1 MSLRGKRIGTVLS
14 MTSLVSKNAQP
25 GTFAAGEKFIDWLAK
40 SKQNAWQVL
49 PLHQTQLEK
58 GSAIKHIPS
67 PYKGYG
73 IGLNPRFLS
82 NDLPQPSPEQ
92 LAEFIKN
99 NNYWLEDYA
108 LFCALRD
115 QFGTDSWNQWPADIR
130 KRNKNSIKKWQKKL
144 ASQINAHIKT
154 QAQLHLSYKQLQKK
168 AASKEVMLIGDLP
181 LYLSLNSSLVWQF
194 QNLFDIS
201 KDGKMQRTS
210 GVPIGPKSHFGRQIW
225 GHPLYKWQERNL
237 IPKIEKLFEI
247 RLKYL
252 AQLFDWVRIDHAK
265 GLFTYAA
272 MDLTTRNAD
281 QYLPGPGKKF
291 LEKIINFAHQQNLN
305 IYAEDTGDKLKD
317 LRECLQSH
325 QIPGIKIFIYA
336 YNEKKKRFVDQYLEV
351 DQYQPNNFAYTTTH
365 DTETL
370 MGYLQQLSATEINT
384 LIKKLN
390 INKTDN
396 LKLLAKQIK
405 DKIINSPAK
414 IVLITLQD
422 WLYTT
427 ERINIPGTEKEI
439 DDPNWRYQMITP
451 IEDLPTNL

>member
-1 MSLRGKRIGTVLS
+1 
-14 MTSLVSKNAQP
+14 
-25 GTFAAGEKFIDWLAK
+25 
-40 SKQNAWQVL
+40 
-49 PLHQTQLEK
+49 
-58 GSAIKHIPS
+58 
-67 PYKGYG
+67 
-73 IGLNPRFLS
+73 
-82 NDLPQPSPEQ
+82 
-92 LAEFIKN
+92 
-99 NNYWLEDYA
+99 
-108 LFCALRD
+108 
-115 QFGTDSWNQWPADIR
+115 
-130 KRNKNSIKKWQKKL
+130 
-144 ASQINAHIKT
+144 
-154 QAQLHLSYKQLQKK
+154 
-168 AASKEVMLIGDLP
+168 MLIGDLP